1 MRCSFIFVV
10 LISFLVSCKKEKP
23 TVVDAPVHLV
33 NGMLVLNEGLFQL
46 NNSSL
51 NWINS
56 TNGEVNSEF
65 FTQKTGRLLG
75 DTGNDMK
82 RYGNK
87 IYIVVNV
94 SSTIEILD
102 ATTGSFIYHLP
113 MLHDNQPKQ
122 PRNIE
127 FANGKAF
134 VTCFDGFVDVID
146 TTSFEILQRIPVGL
160 NPEDIIRSGNQ
171 LYVSNSGGL
180 NGPHM
185 DSTVSII
192 NLNTLTETNRI
203 VVGKNPGQLAVDQQG
218 EVYVIARGN
227 YSTIP
232 SRLKRIDFNLTTHSF
247 DDFEA
252 TGITT
257 YGSKLLVINANL
269 NTSTNQIGLFD
280 ANSESL
286 ITMNYLPLTDI
297 HTVYGVFVH
306 PTKNTIFVLDGNGF
320 TTTGFV
326 HEFSSSNKVTRK
338 YPVGL
343 NPNSILFFD

>member
-23 TVVDAPVHLV
+23 PVVDAPVHLV

-102 ATTGSFIYHLP
+102 ARTGSFIYHLP
-113 MLHDNQPKQ
+113 MLHGNQPKQ

-146 TTSFEILQRIPVGL
+146 TTTFEVLQRIQVGL

-171 LYVSNSGGL
+171 LFVSNSGGL

-192 NLNTLTETNRI
+192 NLNSLSETNRI
-203 VVGKNPGQLAVDQQG
+203 VVGKNPGQFAVDQQG
-218 EVYVIARGN
+218 EVYVITRGN
-227 YSTIP
+227 YSSIP
-232 SRLKRIDFNLTTHSF
+232 SRLKRIDSNLNVYAF
-247 DDFEA
+247 DGFEA

-269 NTSTNQIGLFD
+269 NTSTNHIGLFD
-280 ANSESL
+280 AVSESL
-286 ITMNYLPLTDI
+286 ITMNYLPVSNI
-297 HTVYGVFVH
+297 NTVYGVFVH
-306 PTKNTIFVLDGNGF
+306 PSKNTIFVLDGNGF

-326 HEFSSSNKVTRK
+326 HEFSSNQTVLRK
-338 YPVGL
+338 YSVGL